1 MKRWKALFLAVVMLV
16 CCTACGAEGKENAET
31 KSSAQTEV
39 VNQSSEVSSEAV
51 ENSQEEPTVVR
62 MSIGSEPDSLD
73 PWQSAASDTDA
84 IFRNVFEGL
93 MAFNEKGEIIPGLAE
108 SYDVSEDG
116 CTYTFHLRKNVVFH
130 NGQAMT
136 SKDVLY
142 SYNHLA
148 GMNGE
153 KAVSSKFENVESVEA
168 VDDYTFV
175 IRLKQES
182 AAFLSLNIIPV
193 LPEGYN
199 DQATSPVG
207 SGPYKFVEYIPG
219 QRVVFE
225 KNEDY
230 YNPER
235 MGKIDRV
242 EVYIMTDASAI
253 VSALMSGQ
261 LDLANVSIENAAILG
276 SGFDISNSPQNM
288 VQIFALN
295 NTYEPLSNVK
305 VRQAMSYAVNKQEVI
320 QGVFDGYATELY
332 SNFSP
337 VMNVYY
343 NDELS
348 DIYTPDIEKAK
359 SLMKEA
365 GYEDGFDL
373 VIRVPGNYQAHVDTA
388 QILQQQLAQ
397 IHINVTIETIEWA
410 TWLEEVY
417 GNAQYQATVIGFTG
431 KLNPNDVLVRF
442 TSDYP
447 KNFVKY
453 NNPEYDELIAAA
465 AVEMN
470 DEKRIEM
477 YKECQRILTED
488 ATSIYICDPNLIM
501 ASRSGLKGYTFYPVT
516 FHDFTK
522 LYYEK

>member
-1 MKRWKALFLAVVMLV
+1 MKKLMAVILAVAMIA
-16 CCTACGAEGKENAET
+16 CFAACGAGGQDNDET
-31 KSSAQTEV
+31 KSSVQEGAVTQNSKV
-39 VNQSSEVSSEAV
+39 PSEVSEKP
-51 ENSQEEPTVVR
+51 QEEPTVVR
-62 MSIGSEPDSLD
+62 MSLGSEPDSLD

-108 SYDVSEDG
+108 SYEVSEDG

-130 NGQAMT
+130 NGQGMT

-142 SYNHLA
+142 SYNNLA

-153 KAVSSKFENVESVEA
+153 KAVSSKFTNVESVEA
-168 VDDYTFV
+168 TDDYTFV
-175 IRLKQES
+175 IHLKQAA
-182 AAFLSLNIIPV
+182 AAFLALNIVPI
-193 LPEGYN
+193 LPEGYSE
-199 DQATSPVG
+199 QATAPVG

-235 MGKIDRV
+235 MGKVDRV

-261 LDLANVSIENAAILG
+261 LDLANVSVDNAAILG
-276 SGFDISNSPQNM
+276 SEYDICNSPQNM

-295 NTYEPLSNVK
+295 NTYEPLSNMK

-320 QGVFDGYATELY
+320 QGVFGGYATELY

-343 NDELS
+343 NDDLS
-348 DIYTPDIEKAK
+348 EVYTTDIEKAK
-359 SLMKEA
+359 SLMKAA
-365 GYEDGFDL
+365 GYENGFDL
-373 VIRVPGNYQAHVDTA
+373 IIRVPGNYQAHVDTA
-388 QILQQQLAQ
+388 QILQQQLSQ
-397 IHINVTIETIEWA
+397 INIKVSIETIEWA

-417 GNAQYQATVIGFTG
+417 KNAQYQATVIGFTG
-431 KLNPNDVLVRF
+431 KLDPNDVLIRF

-447 KNFVKY
+447 KNFTKY
-453 NNPEYDELIAAA
+453 NNPEYDKLIAAA
-465 AVEMN
+465 AVELN

-488 ATSIYICDPNLIM
+488 AASIYICDPNLTM
-501 ASRSGLKGYTFYPVT
+501 AVRRELKGYTFYPVT

>member
-1 MKRWKALFLAVVMLV
+1 
-16 CCTACGAEGKENAET
+16 
-31 KSSAQTEV
+31 
-39 VNQSSEVSSEAV
+39 
-51 ENSQEEPTVVR
+51 
-62 MSIGSEPDSLD
+62 
-73 PWQSAASDTDA
+73 
-84 IFRNVFEGL
+84 
-93 MAFNEKGEIIPGLAE
+93 
-108 SYDVSEDG
+108 
-116 CTYTFHLRKNVVFH
+116 
-130 NGQAMT
+130 
-136 SKDVLY
+136 
-142 SYNHLA
+142 
-148 GMNGE
+148 MNGE

-182 AAFLSLNIIPV
+182 SAFLSLNIVPI
-193 LPEGYN
+193 LPEGYS

-225 KNEDY
+225 KNEAY
-230 YNPER
+230 YNPEK

-261 LDLANVSIENAAILG
+261 LDLANVSIDNAAILG
-276 SGFDISNSPQNM
+276 DGFDISNSPQNM

-305 VRQAMSYAVNKQEVI
+305 VRQAMSYAVDKQEII
-320 QGVFDGYATELY
+320 QGVFNGYATELY

-359 SLMKEA
+359 ELMKEA
-365 GYEDGFDL
+365 GYEGGFDL
-373 VIRVPGNYQAHVDTA
+373 TIRVPGNYQAHVDTA
-388 QILQQQLAQ
+388 QILQQQLSQ
-397 IHINVTIETIEWA
+397 ININVTIETIEWA

-447 KNFVKY
+447 KNFTKY
-453 NNPEYDELIAAA
+453 NNPEYDELIAGA
-465 AVEMN
+465 AVEM
-470 DEKRIEM
+470 DEEKRIEM

-501 ASRSGLKGYTFYPVT
+501 ASRNGLKGYTFYPVT
-516 FHDFTK
+516 FHD
-522 LYYEK
+522 YEK